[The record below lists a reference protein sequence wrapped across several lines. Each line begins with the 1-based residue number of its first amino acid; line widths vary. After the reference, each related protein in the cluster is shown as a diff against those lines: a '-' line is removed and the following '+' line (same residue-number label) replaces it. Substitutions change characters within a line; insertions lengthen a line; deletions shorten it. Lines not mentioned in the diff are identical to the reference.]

1 MKCLIFN
8 FLNWLFSRIGIPLDD
23 IFVTHVWVECRVS
36 RTGYG
41 VPDDNADLAHSR
53 WKTRYCLEI
62 ESFWSRWKRFPTSE
76 AIPWTPSMVHLWD
89 YFWTARKN
97 FHRKGAHEKSRKYWM
112 LLVPRNPQNQTEK
125 KGWKIET
132 SKNAGI
138 ANKCSSSLFID
149 DPLLHFILSRRP
161 PSKSGQWTRR
171 RRRWSMNNTLVD
183 WMRLHPIDD
192 VHSAPHFSTGSL
204 RPSESNVPTTQSR
217 KRSSFFPFFAS
228 SNWTFDP
235 NSNPNIRGSK

>member
-53 WKTRYCLEI
+53 WKTRDCLEI

-125 KGWKIET
+125 KGWKNRNVKKRRNSQQMQLIIIHRRPT
-132 SKNAGI
+132 SSFHSFAQAPVQVGTMDTPTPTVIYEQHTRRLDAAASNRR
-138 ANKCSSSLFID
+138 CSQRA
-149 DPLLHFILSRRP
+149 PLLH
-161 PSKSGQWTRR
+161 GQ
-171 RRRWSMNNTLVD
+171 
-183 WMRLHPIDD
+183 
-192 VHSAPHFSTGSL
+192 
-204 RPSESNVPTTQSR
+204 PTAVR
-217 KRSSFFPFFAS
+217 E
-228 SNWTFDP
+228 
-235 NSNPNIRGSK
+235 